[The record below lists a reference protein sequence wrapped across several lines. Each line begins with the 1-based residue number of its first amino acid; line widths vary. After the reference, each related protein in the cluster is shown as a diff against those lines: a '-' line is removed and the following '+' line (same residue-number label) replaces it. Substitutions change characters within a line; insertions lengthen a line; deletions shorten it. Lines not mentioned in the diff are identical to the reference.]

1 MGDIPK
7 YLDEYQKLCMQQL
20 SYLSQRMTQREM
32 LDKEIADLYEKAKSD
47 YQYVHAILEKSRAE
61 TEDNAKSRKNR
72 RTTKNKRTYTTRP
85 VLQMAPDRKILHQF
99 DTLAQASQATG
110 ILSNYISIAA
120 RTKSYTRDGS
130 YWQFLEDYQPPGLN
144 DGLMSGIDVTRPV
157 LPESAVDADAAGG
170 KPDDTI

>member
-1 MGDIPK
+1 
-7 YLDEYQKLCMQQL
+7 
-20 SYLSQRMTQREM
+20 
-32 LDKEIADLYEKAKSD
+32 
-47 YQYVHAILEKSRAE
+47 
-61 TEDNAKSRKNR
+61 
-72 RTTKNKRTYTTRP
+72 
-85 VLQMAPDRKILHQF
+85 MAPDGKILHQF

-144 DGLMSGIDVTRPV
+144 DGLMAGIDVTRPV